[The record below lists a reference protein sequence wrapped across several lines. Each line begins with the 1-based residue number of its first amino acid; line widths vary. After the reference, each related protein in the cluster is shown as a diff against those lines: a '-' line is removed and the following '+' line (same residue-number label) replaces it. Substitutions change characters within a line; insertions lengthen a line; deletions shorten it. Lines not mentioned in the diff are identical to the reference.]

1 MTEGSDLHR
10 LAVAVERLSG
20 RLDTAAAEIRGD
32 IGVVHR
38 DVQQNTRD
46 IGELE
51 TRVTGL
57 EARRMPL
64 TVTSSVM
71 SVSAVVVSAYAAFGR
86 G

>member
-10 LAVAVERLSG
+10 LAVAVENLAG
-20 RLDTAAAEIRGD
+20 RIDTHVATLRGD
-32 IGVVHR
+32 IGVVNR
-38 DVQQNTRD
+38 DVAQNTRD

-57 EARRMPL
+57 EGRRMPL
-64 TVTSSVM
+64 TVTNSLM
-71 SVSAVVVSAYAAFGR
+71 SVSAVVVSAYAVFGR